1 MYLILKQK
9 LIIITC
15 DIINMHICLFI
26 KQIWINNVVSTGWK
40 LFTFVQKK
48 IFRICSYNIVM
59 QFLYRLLFHN
69 SNWIENTYLVLSVSR
84 AYRTSPLPYF
94 WNKLKMGG
102 RGSFFPVCLTPGES
116 PNLAGPTLCLHYLC
130 GLNLK
135 LNLAQA
141 SW

>member
-26 KQIWINNVVSTGWK
+26 KQIWIIVVSTGWK
-40 LFTFVQKK
+40 LFTFVQKEK
-48 IFRICSYNIVM
+48 LFRICSYNIVM

-94 WNKLKMGG
+94 WNNLKMGG

-116 PNLAGPTLCLHYLC
+116 LAGPTLCLHYLC